1 MKKFFLVFLIL
12 WTGNIYSQVDK
23 ELSERLGDIESAI
36 KRIDSLVTQNN
47 GFLGKAEYDK
57 ISILNARIEKLEQDS
72 AKMSDDIVAYRN
84 LCADT
89 AVAYKQKRQLQ
100 ANVDSLANAYRI
112 LKDTYNEL
120 DADRR
125 HIEEE
130 KKAADKKAEA
140 VAESLTAFYEKPFDE
155 LCADVTLASLN
166 ADQKEMQHLKIDVP
180 ERLLNLKTFKEAELL
195 LTMPYN
201 TTSVDAYE
209 KKLKAISETSAK
221 VKNLISHL
229 SDYDYIQHSF
239 AVDMFSYIKNW
250 CIDNPTG
257 DADLKKERRCME
269 ISYYVQGKLNGIM
282 ASDKIDIRNDYP
294 YIYGMIQDMLSVK
307 FNNPDK
313 DITDMINKL
322 KK

>member
-12 WTGNIYSQVDK
+12 WTGNIYSQVDN
-23 ELSERLGDIESAI
+23 ELSSRLGDIESAI
-36 KRIDSLVTQNN
+36 RHIDSLVTQNN

-57 ISILNARIEKLEQDS
+57 IGILNARIEKLAKDS
-72 AKMSDDIVAYRN
+72 AKMSDDIEAYRK

-89 AVAYKQKRQLQ
+89 AVVYKQKRQLQ
-100 ANVDSLANAYRI
+100 AKVDSLANAYRI
-112 LKDTYNEL
+112 LKETYNEL

-125 HIEEE
+125 HVEEE
-130 KKAADKKAEA
+130 KKAADKKAET
-140 VAESLTAFYEKPFDE
+140 VAESLAAFYDKPFDE
-155 LCADVTLASLN
+155 LCTDVTLASLN
-166 ADQKEMQHLKIDVP
+166 ADQKEMQHLKMDVP

-195 LTMPYN
+195 LSKPYSK
-201 TTSVDAYE
+201 TSVDAYV
-209 KKLKAISETSAK
+209 KRLNAISETSAK

-239 AVDMFSYIKNW
+239 AVDMFSYIKNL
-250 CIDNPTG
+250 CIENPTG
-257 DADLKKERRCME
+257 DSDLMKERRCME

-282 ASDKIDIRNDYP
+282 TSDKIDVRNDYP
-294 YIYGMIQDMLSVK
+294 YIYGMIQDLLVK
-307 FNNPDK
+307 KYDNPDK